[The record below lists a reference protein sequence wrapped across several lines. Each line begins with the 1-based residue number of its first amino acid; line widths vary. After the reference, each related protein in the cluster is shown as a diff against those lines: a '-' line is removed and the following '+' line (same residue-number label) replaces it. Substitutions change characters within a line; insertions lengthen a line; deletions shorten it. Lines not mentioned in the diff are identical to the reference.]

1 MSDEP
6 KKSVEELVRE
16 DGRYPLEA
24 FAFLHEGL
32 ARAAKAAYGEEAESE
47 GAHHVSG
54 KQLCHA
60 LREEAL
66 ERWGLLAGAVL
77 GRWNIRSTF
86 DFGQMVYLLV
96 DNDHMKKTEQDSVED
111 FRDVY
116 DFQRVFN
123 PEEAFGTQE

>member
-6 KKSVEELVRE
+6 KKPLEELIRE

-24 FAFLHEGL
+24 FVFLHEGL
-32 ARAAKAAYGEEAESE
+32 ARAAKQVYGEEAESG
-47 GAHHVSG
+47 GAHHVTG
-54 KQLCHA
+54 KQLCQS
-60 LREEAL
+60 LREQAL

-77 GRWNIRSTF
+77 RRWNIRSTF

-96 DNDHMKKTEQDSVED
+96 ENRHMKKTEEDSVED

-116 DFQRVFN
+116 DFEEVFG
-123 PEEAFGTQE
+123 PEQVFGSQQ